1 MAADPQELARLSDRL
16 TALMREK
23 LGVRADTLPAALR
36 RAGRKLPRR
45 LRQDGDVILNAI
57 ERAQNP
63 RLARVTD
70 GDGPIQA
77 ARRIERYLSTI
88 DPAAAR
94 ARARAYLFADLAF
107 RLAVVIALV
116 IGILAWRGYV

>member
-1 MAADPQELARLSDRL
+1 MAADPLQLDRLSDRL
-16 TALMREK
+16 TALLREK
-23 LGVRADTLPAALR
+23 LGVRADTLPVALR

-45 LRQDGDVILNAI
+45 LRRDGALLLAAI
-57 ERAQNP
+57 ERSRNP

-70 GDGPIQA
+70 GDGPERA
-77 ARRIERYLSTI
+77 ARRIEVYLSGL
-88 DPAAAR
+88 DPATAR

-116 IGILAWRGYV
+116 IGVLAWRGYV

>member
-23 LGVRADTLPAALR
+23 LGVRAETLPVALR

-45 LRQDGDVILNAI
+45 LRQDGDLILAAM
-57 ERAQNP
+57 ERSRNP

-70 GDGPIQA
+70 GDGPERA
-77 ARRIERYLSTI
+77 ARRIEAYLSGL
-88 DPAAAR
+88 DPVSAR

-116 IGILAWRGYV
+116 IAVLAWRGYV

>member
-36 RAGRKLPRR
+36 RSGRKLPRR
-45 LRQDGDVILNAI
+45 LRQDGALILAAI
-57 ERAQNP
+57 ERSQNP

-70 GDGPIQA
+70 GDGPERA
-77 ARRIERYLSTI
+77 ARRIEAYLSGL
-88 DPAAAR
+88 DPATAR

-116 IGILAWRGYV
+116 IGVLAWRGYV

>member
-1 MAADPQELARLSDRL
+1 MAADPQQLARLSDRL

-23 LGVRADTLPAALR
+23 LGVRAETLPAALR

-45 LRQDGDVILNAI
+45 LRQDGEAI
-57 ERAQNP
+57 VAAMDRSRNP

-70 GDGPIQA
+70 GDGPERA
-77 ARRIERYLSTI
+77 ARRIEAYLRGLN
-88 DPAAAR
+88 PADAR

-107 RLAVVIALV
+107 RLAVVVALV
-116 IGILAWRGYV
+116 IAVLAWRGYV

>member
-1 MAADPQELARLSDRL
+1 MAADPLQLDRLSDRL
-16 TALMREK
+16 TALLREK
-23 LGVRADTLPAALR
+23 LGVRADTLPVALR

-45 LRQDGDVILNAI
+45 LRQDGALLLAAI
-57 ERAQNP
+57 ERSRNP

-70 GDGPIQA
+70 GDGPERA
-77 ARRIERYLSTI
+77 AKRIEAYLSGL
-88 DPAAAR
+88 DPATAR

-116 IGILAWRGYV
+116 IGVLAWRGYV